1 MENESQ
7 FCINTYTSLNNTS
20 DSGSCWIF
28 RFGARG
34 MFLGYEMFENFDWA
48 RDDTNLSFLRCWRRK
63 KKCICIFVVFMSL
76 LFVNKAHLLKKKK
89 KTCFFDMWVF
99 CFFFFFSCSWFTLK
113 PNKTNA

>member
-89 KTCFFDMWVF
+89 KDLF
-99 CFFFFFSCSWFTLK
+99 L
-113 PNKTNA
+113 